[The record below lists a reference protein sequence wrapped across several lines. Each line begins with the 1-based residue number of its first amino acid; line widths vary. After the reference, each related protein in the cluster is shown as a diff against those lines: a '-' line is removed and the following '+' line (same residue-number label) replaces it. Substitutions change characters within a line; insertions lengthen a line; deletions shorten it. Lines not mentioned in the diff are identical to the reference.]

1 VLDATLGMDG
11 RNSSVHSTMTGMQ
24 VLGSMRI
31 LDTSSVSLAKYQEM
45 HTTSL

>member
-11 RNSSVHSTMTGMQ
+11 RNSSVHSITTSMQ
-24 VLGSMRI
+24 VLGSMRTR
-31 LDTSSVSLAKYQEM
+31 DTSSVSLAKYQEM